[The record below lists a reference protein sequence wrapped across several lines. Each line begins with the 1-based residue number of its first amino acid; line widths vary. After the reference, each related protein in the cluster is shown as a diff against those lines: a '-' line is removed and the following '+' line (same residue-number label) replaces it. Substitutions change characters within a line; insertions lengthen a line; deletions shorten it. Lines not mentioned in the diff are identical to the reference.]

1 MSVHFLAR
9 SIEQT
14 LYYRRD
20 FSRRKQAEYL
30 FRLANEQTAGMIEIE
45 VRLTTARRRQQIFQ
59 MKRGSL
65 KCLVHPAEFTPAS
78 GALLDSA
85 DQFGIPSSEE

>member
-1 MSVHFLAR
+1 MLV
-9 SIEQT
+9 I
-14 LYYRRD
+14 
-20 FSRRKQAEYL
+20 
-30 FRLANEQTAGMIEIE
+30 I
-45 VRLTTARRRQQIFQ
+45 RLTSSGRWQEMFP
-59 MKRGSL
+59 MKRCFL